1 MSNTVSGP
9 LKTVVVAPTLTYFT
23 AGLVTTSVMPEL
35 AISEELYQQIE
46 AETDDGDI
54 EETLWKMI
62 GMYRR
67 ARNPEA
73 ETE

>member
-1 MSNTVSGP
+1 
-9 LKTVVVAPTLTYFT
+9 
-23 AGLVTTSVMPEL
+23 MPEI

-46 AETDDGDI
+46 AETDDEDI